1 MSTLVMMKLLML
13 ALALVMSGL
22 GLSLTPADF
31 GKLWQDRRAVAT
43 AIALQMLLLPL
54 VALAIAHALQLSP
67 AFAVGLV
74 LLAAT
79 PGSISA
85 NLFSHVFGGNVA
97 LNISLTGLNTLL
109 CAFTLPLAC
118 GWAML
123 HFGSAGDAVPPLFG
137 KVVEVVS
144 VVIVPVLVGMAVRHF
159 APALAGRMERPMRIV
174 SAAVLAFFVVAAIAK
189 EWTALTLGFAQV
201 GGAVVAFNLLSLAIP
216 FCAARALQFDRATT
230 VSISFQVAI
239 HNAVLAIYVAM
250 TVLED
255 PQIALPAAVYSV
267 TMNLL
272 AATFGLW
279 VRRRGSVRIG
289 FAATAAG

>member
-54 VALAIAHALQLSP
+54 
-67 AFAVGLV
+67 
-74 LLAAT
+74 
-79 PGSISA
+79 
-85 NLFSHVFGGNVA
+85 
-97 LNISLTGLNTLL
+97 
-109 CAFTLPLAC
+109 AC

-123 HFGSAGDAVPPLFG
+123 HFGSAGEAVPPLFG

-144 VVIVPVLVGMAVRHF
+144 VVIVPVLAGMAVRHF
-159 APALAGRMERPMRIV
+159 APALAGRMQRPMRIV